1 MEIKFTNESGYAQP
15 THKEKIRRV
24 SFGKFDLF
32 GPRKCPRKN
41 WKQRGHGDFI
51 TALKTVSFDE
61 KTGSHSEFQVW
72 GCRINSISWNYLS
85 FSHLHPFSRKKKH
98 LHVSSHVSHVSSHHP
113 FPKGFSPFRK
123 TQLGH
128 PWASTAASAASVA
141 ARPEAPRTN
150 RQRPRAAPASRFPRR
165 WNCDPTW

>member
-1 MEIKFTNESGYAQP
+1 MEIKITNESGYAAQP
-15 THKEKIRRV
+15 THKENEKSV
-24 SFGKFDLF
+24 LWQVWSVWPKEMPTPTGNKT
-32 GPRKCPRKN
+32 
-41 WKQRGHGDFI
+41 HGDFI
-51 TALKTVSFDE
+51 TALKTESDE
-61 KTGSHSEFQVW
+61 KTGSHSEIQVW

-85 FSHLHPFSRKKKH
+85 FSHLHPFSRKIYH
-98 LHVSSHVSHVSSHHP
+98 LHVSSHVSDVSSHHP
-113 FPKGFSPFRK
+113 FHKGFSPFPRK

-141 ARPEAPRTN
+141 ARPEVPRTN